1 MLPLGLSV
9 CIVLAGAISLSHAV
23 EYRMT
28 RHTSQYSTLESPP
41 LRRASFSS
49 PIVSRTSRRASK
61 THALHSLRASGSNSG
76 PVQLVGANHD
86 FEYLSGATAFE
97 TVSISGLTGNFW
109 VYHFSIALNRGT
121 AEKVNSPAV
130 DPHLGY
136 LAFGGIAPVPVVA
149 STQTTVPIQGYSL
162 ATRAPTTSRH
172 PTYFYYTADVVYNT
186 SGIATS
192 SNTTIIDSGTTLN
205 LVPSDIARAYNKG
218 WATWRAGSYYVDC
231 SATAP
236 PFAVTIGGTTSTS
249 TRRTRWCGWV

>member
-1 MLPLGLSV
+1 GILGLAYPELTSV
-9 CIVLAGAISLSHAV
+9 TSNPKGASMKYDPFFFSAVKQKRVSHP
-23 EYRMT
+23 Y
-28 RHTSQYSTLESPP
+28 
-41 LRRASFSS
+41 
-49 PIVSRTSRRASK
+49 
-61 THALHSLRASGSNSG
+61 
-76 PVQLVGANHD
+76 
-86 FEYLSGATAFE
+86 
-97 TVSISGLTGNFW
+97 
-109 VYHFSIALNRGT
+109 FSIALNRGT
-121 AEKVNSPAV
+121 AEKAHSPAV

-236 PFAVTIGGTTSTS
+236 PFAVTIGGTTFDVDPQDQVV
-249 TRRTRWCGWV
+249 WVGADETGKDSCISGTQDGGPMTMGAIYILGDVFMHNVVVTFDVGKNQMTFTQRQKY